1 MNMGTNGRVAAFN
14 LGLKGSL
21 MLYVLGSILFIV
33 SAIVAASVI
42 MTQSMRYK
50 HLATVALRSL
60 SMDGLPIKKVQPKAV
75 DMGLVAK
82 HFNLQPAPLPWKPQA
97 SV

>member
-1 MNMGTNGRVAAFN
+1 MNMGTNDRVTAFN

-33 SAIVAASVI
+33 ATISASAVI
-42 MTQSMRYK
+42 ISQAIRYK
-50 HLATVALRSL
+50 SLASLALRSL
-60 SMDGLPIKKVQPKAV
+60 SMDGLPTKKAQPKAI

-82 HFNLQPAPLPWKPQA
+82 HFSLQPAPLPWKPQA